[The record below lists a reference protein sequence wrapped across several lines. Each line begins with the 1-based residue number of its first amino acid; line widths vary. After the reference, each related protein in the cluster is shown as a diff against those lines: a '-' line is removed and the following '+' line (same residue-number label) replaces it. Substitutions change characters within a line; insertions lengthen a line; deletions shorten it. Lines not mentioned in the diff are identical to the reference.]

1 MGAHFF
7 LRIHQNCDLPEVAQ
21 QFDGAVIATSLQA
34 TKNLFE
40 ISLTGAIAFVFGNEG
55 AGLSEE
61 ILQAA
66 DENIAIPMPGKIES
80 LNAAAAAAICFFEKV
95 RQDRVS
101 MASRGIG
108 TK

>member
-1 MGAHFF
+1 M
-7 LRIHQNCDLPEVAQ
+7 RIHANCDLPEMAL
-21 QFDGAVIATSLQA
+21 QFDGTVIATSLQA

-40 ISLTGAIAFVFGNEG
+40 ISLTGPTAFVFGNEG
-55 AGLSEE
+55 AGLSKE

-66 DENIAIPMPGKIES
+66 DEKIAIAMPGKIES

-95 RQDRVS
+95 RQDSGS